1 MDKSIFQAGDW
12 VIYRKTK
19 FSSLPG
25 PRARNVA
32 ASENGESY
40 AYNVDKYWVVTEV
53 LPDGAVRVLTR
64 RRKQLEFLIHDP
76 NLRRASWWERLRY
89 RRRFEEV
96 VESVKLLSTDG
107 RQLETT

>member
-1 MDKSIFQAGDW
+1 MENATFQVGDW

-32 ASENGESY
+32 ASESGDGY

-53 LPDGAVRVLTR
+53 SPDGAVRVMTR
-64 RRKQLEFLIHDP
+64 RCKQLQFARHDP
-76 NLRRASWWERLRY
+76 NLRRASWWQRLRY
-89 RRRFEEV
+89 RRRFVEV
-96 VESVKLLSTDG
+96 VESIKLLGADG
-107 RQLETT
+107 RLLEPT